1 MEQVV
6 YLITT
11 IIGIFTL
18 GFAFAVALLVWSDT
32 KIYKKK

>member
-11 IIGIFTL
+11 IMTIFTL
-18 GFAFAVALLVWSDT
+18 GFAIAVALLVWSET
-32 KIYKKK
+32 KNYKKN